1 MIQDVAQTP
10 MLPVS
15 ITEGGVLPRE
25 IKAIP
30 FRKHDLDNTVGD
42 ATKCDLSKIVI
53 PTVLF

>member
-1 MIQDVAQTP
+1 

-42 ATKCDLSKIVI
+42 ATKCDLIVSMCLEENHDYFG
-53 PTVLF
+53 TVV